1 MTELLKA
8 TLLRAFVC
16 VCACVDPV
24 NLNNSTMLKTLTSWL
39 NSTRFIKYIQTFTDD
54 FRYLEKHFPHSKVTE
69 ASVDFSINNARMY
82 TVDGYICLSETPVQ
96 AIHLHY
102 LKKNEKKSYHTHIQ
116 QDLPLYI
123 AWSKKCFV
131 LNVYIVIE
139 KDIL

>member
-102 LKKNEKKSYHTHIQ
+102 LEKTEKKKAITPTYSKIS
-116 QDLPLYI
+116 LYTLHDRRN
-123 AWSKKCFV
+123 V
-131 LNVYIVIE
+131 LF
-139 KDIL
+139 